1 MIDTHAHIYS
11 EEFDND
17 RAEVIQRAVDA
28 GVKKIV
34 LPAIDSSTHTQMLE
48 LENKYPGFCYATI
61 GLHPTSIKENYEK
74 ELEIVRSELARRH
87 FLAIGEI
94 GIDLYWDR
102 TFINEQII
110 AFRQQIELALQYQ
123 LPVIIHVRNSFPE
136 TMKVLQEYTNSGLK
150 GIFHSFTG
158 TLSEAETILNFG
170 GFLLGINGIVT
181 FKNSGL
187 GEVVKNIDLKH
198 LVLET
203 DAPYLTPAPFRGK
216 RNESAYLSHITD
228 KLASTFSTSTDTIIQ
243 STSENALKLFKF

>member
-34 LPAIDSSTHTQMLE
+34 LPAIDSSTHSRMLE
-48 LENKYPGFCYATI
+48 LENNYPEYCYATI
-61 GLHPTSIKENYEK
+61 GLHPTSINENYEG
-74 ELEIVRSELARRH
+74 ELEFVKNQLTKRP

-94 GIDLYWDR
+94 GIDLYWDK
-102 TFINEQII
+102 TFLNEQII
-110 AFRQQIELALQYQ
+110 AFRQQIELALNYQ
-123 LPVIIHVRNSFPE
+123 LPVIVHVRNSFPE
-136 TMKVLQEYTNSGLK
+136 TMNVLQDYSSSGLK

-158 TLSEAETILNFG
+158 SMSDAEAILKFG
-170 GFLLGINGIVT
+170 GFLLGINGIIT

-187 GEVVKNIDLKH
+187 YDVIKNIDLKH

-203 DAPYLTPAPFRGK
+203 DAPYLTPSPFRGK
-216 RNESAYLSHITD
+216 RNESAYLSYITG
-228 KLASTFSTSTDTIIQ
+228 KLASTLSTSTDTIIQ

>member
-34 LPAIDSSTHTQMLE
+34 LPAIDCSTHSRMLE
-48 LENKYPGFCYATI
+48 LENKYPEYCYATI
-61 GLHPTSIKENYEK
+61 GLHPTSINENYER
-74 ELEIVRSELARRH
+74 ELEFVKNELTIRP

-94 GIDLYWDR
+94 GLDLYWDR

-110 AFRQQIELALQYQ
+110 AFRQQIEMALYYQ
-123 LPVIIHVRNSFPE
+123 LPVIIHVRNSFTE
-136 TMKVLQEYTNSGLK
+136 TMKVLQDYRDSGLK

-158 TLSEAETILNFG
+158 SISEAEAILNFG
-170 GFLLGINGIVT
+170 GFLLGINGIIT

-187 GEVVKNIDLKH
+187 CDVVKNIDLKH
-198 LVLET
+198 IVLET

-216 RNESAYLSHITD
+216 RNESAYLSYITD
-228 KLASTFSTSTDTIIQ
+228 KLESTLSTSKGTIIE